1 MITVAVILTI
11 IFILCVRMVL
21 NDVNGESELA
31 VYYIV
36 FYLLFLVIVIFALI
50 IKYLP

>member
-1 MITVAVILTI
+1 MITSIVILTI
-11 IFILCVRMVL
+11 IFILCIRAFR

-36 FYLLFLVIVIFALI
+36 FYLFFLVIVIFALI